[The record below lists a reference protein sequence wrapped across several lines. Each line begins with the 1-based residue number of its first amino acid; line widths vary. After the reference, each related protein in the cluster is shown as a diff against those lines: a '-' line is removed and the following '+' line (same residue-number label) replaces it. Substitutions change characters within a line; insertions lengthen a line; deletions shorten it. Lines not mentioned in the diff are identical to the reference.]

1 MTAPDRSELAS
12 EDAGRCEARRGLP
25 RRPGSSSA
33 VDPRM
38 CEGWA
43 AGGRATQEHVCVLS
57 TGLGAPGGR
66 GCSHRCP
73 PRPSRFVVRHHICLF
88 LSLTAVHERLLWA
101 GSEPGAQDGSEEKCR
116 PCPAE
121 QRTLAL
127 AGSTAMGVQSSGG
140 PRGQHRPRSV
150 PQDPWRLCSLI
161 PRSICL
167 LEQRGPPSLSPWFP
181 ERENISSPSTEP
193 PERPGREACAGAG
206 RWALNTHASVE
217 TASVGTPR
225 ARPAP
230 PAQAVKAASRAA
242 LQQARTRV
250 L

>member
-1 MTAPDRSELAS
+1 MSV
-12 EDAGRCEARRGLP
+12 
-25 RRPGSSSA
+25 SS
-33 VDPRM
+33 
-38 CEGWA
+38 
-43 AGGRATQEHVCVLS
+43 
-57 TGLGAPGGR
+57 GR
-66 GCSHRCP
+66 GVSQGLRM
-73 PRPSRFVVRHHICLF
+73 
-88 LSLTAVHERLLWA
+88 
-101 GSEPGAQDGSEEKCR
+101 GSEEKCR

-121 QRTLAL
+121 QRMPKLTGSMAWGCRAREAPEDSTGPLTA
-127 AGSTAMGVQSSGG
+127 AG
-140 PRGQHRPRSV
+140 PL
-150 PQDPWRLCSLI
+150 RLCSLI

-181 ERENISSPSTEP
+181 EQENISSPSTEP
-193 PERPGREACAGAG
+193 PERPWESRPWAVLAPCCGREACAGAG

-230 PAQAVKAASRAA
+230 PAQAVKAASRAG